1 MTLRKTLRLEQYA
14 AENGYSNLRYDQE
27 CVGLSSGQQTTIE
40 FEHWVE
46 DALAMVDHICQG
58 PVLLVASSLG
68 SWVLTKL
75 QSVFQQLLSGKS
87 ENLKIRI
94 LSEKKSSFF
103 PLFFAEYY
111 PQNLLWHLVYRLD
124 ICPGG
129 STTTWKDSRND
140 IFGSRVQ
147 LLKAGILVPLQYA
160 SGRGASTSR
169 RWWRAH

>member
-103 PLFFAEYY
+103 PLF
-111 PQNLLWHLVYRLD
+111 LL
-124 ICPGG
+124 
-129 STTTWKDSRND
+129 STIHKTCCDTWC
-140 IFGSRVQ
+140 IV
-147 LLKAGILVPLQYA
+147 
-160 SGRGASTSR
+160 
-169 RWWRAH
+169 

>member
-94 LSEKKSSFF
+94 LSEKKIVIFPPFF
-103 PLFFAEYY
+103 
-111 PQNLLWHLVYRLD
+111 LL
-124 ICPGG
+124 
-129 STTTWKDSRND
+129 STIQKTCCDTWC
-140 IFGSRVQ
+140 IV
-147 LLKAGILVPLQYA
+147 
-160 SGRGASTSR
+160 
-169 RWWRAH
+169 